1 MDVPGRGDADWWF
14 ARMKMFRNERRDN
27 SEAHRRL
34 YARFELAYTV
44 VDFMAAFCFVV
55 GSVMFFSPDWQTP
68 ATWFFVIGSLL
79 FAAKP
84 SLRLVREIK
93 LYRLGDVKDLA
104 SRAEK

>member
-1 MDVPGRGDADWWF
+1 
-14 ARMKMFRNERRDN
+14 MKMFRNERRDN

-44 VDFMAAFCFVV
+44 VEFMAAFCFIV
-55 GSVMFFSPDWQTP
+55 GSVMFFSQNWQTT

-104 SRAEK
+104 SKAEN